1 MDKQWLTEV
10 VITEFYMAAGD
21 SVFCVSDIQ
30 GSMCLPFILLHSYR
44 AIPIL
49 PDLKEVMDWMFTE
62 TSLKLFHWLKVQEIW
77 AQLYIIKNLRK
88 REKVSK
94 VIKFC
99 TTDGIWCTQNNPRVL
114 GQPEGFVIKL
124 ILGGGLLAL
133 LILLIWG
140 PLLVIALVNQ
150 TNVSNPPV
158 EVSIQLSLGS
168 FEVTKSFYCELFT
181 DVL

>member
-1 MDKQWLTEV
+1 MCVL
-10 VITEFYMAAGD
+10 F
-21 SVFCVSDIQ
+21 VFLH
-30 GSMCLPFILLHSYR
+30 MCSYR
-44 AIPIL
+44 AIPII

-88 REKVSK
+88 REKVS
-94 VIKFC
+94 VVVEFS
-99 TTDGIWCTQNNPRVL
+99 TNGVWCTQNDPRVL

-124 ILGGGLLAL
+124 LLGGGLLAL

-168 FEVTKSFYCELFT
+168 FEVKNLHVANCSFISQCY
-181 DVL
+181 VV

>member
-1 MDKQWLTEV
+1 MS
-10 VITEFYMAAGD
+10 F
-21 SVFCVSDIQ
+21 F
-30 GSMCLPFILLHSYR
+30 LLHMYSYR

-88 REKVSK
+88 REKVS
-94 VIKFC
+94 VVVKFS
-99 TTDGIWCTQNNPRVL
+99 TNGVWCIQNDPRVL

-124 ILGGGLLAL
+124 LLGGGLLAL

-168 FEVTKSFYCELFT
+168 FEVIKN
-181 DVL
+181 